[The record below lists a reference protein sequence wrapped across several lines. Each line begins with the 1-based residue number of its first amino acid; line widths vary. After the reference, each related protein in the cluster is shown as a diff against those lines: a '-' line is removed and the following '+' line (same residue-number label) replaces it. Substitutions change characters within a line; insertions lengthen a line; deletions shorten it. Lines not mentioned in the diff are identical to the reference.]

1 MHTLPLSFALLTY
14 VGFWRPINWSPNS
27 MKYSL
32 YNIYTIFMISMLYAF
47 TFCGLMDALVDHNL
61 DNLLEK
67 FSLFISVIGVCIKV
81 TNIIINRKKIIS
93 VTNMLLK
100 EDCIPRDSQELA
112 IKQRF
117 DRNAKI
123 ITIYCEILNEA
134 TVFFATVAQFGK
146 FLETRTLPLA
156 NWTPYDHTSSTMLW
170 ITLLHQT
177 FGLMVCANSSVAHET
192 IISGLMIQ
200 ICAQLEILCYRAR
213 ILPVLLEKEQKNCT
227 TKEDLKRIE
236 NRVIGELVEYHL
248 YVYKFTQKVNEVFS
262 LMIFMQ
268 FSLSSTVLCMS
279 VYKLSTKDVIS
290 FDFLWTFCYL
300 ACMLIQL
307 FLYCWYG
314 NEVTLKSKKIG
325 DAFYGMDWI
334 SLKTRVIKS
343 LIIIMARTTRT
354 IEMNSLY
361 IVKLSAKSFM
371 TIIKVSY
378 SAYNVLQTSS

>member
-1 MHTLPLSFALLTY
+1 MHTLPLSFALLTC
-14 VGFWRPINWSPNS
+14 VGFWRPINWSANS
-27 MKYSL
+27 FKYWI
-32 YNIYTIFMISMLYAF
+32 YNIYTIFMVSMLYAF
-47 TFCGLMDALVDHNL
+47 TFCGLMDALIDHHL

-81 TNIIINRKKIIS
+81 TNVLINRQNIIS
-93 VTNMLLK
+93 VTNMLLN
-100 EDCIPRDSQELA
+100 EQCIPRDSEELA
-112 IKQRF
+112 IKQKF
-117 DRNAKI
+117 DQNARV
-123 ITIYCEILNEA
+123 ITIYCEILNET

-156 NWTPYDHTSSTMLW
+156 NWTPYDHTSSTMFW

-200 ICAQLEILCYRAR
+200 ICAQLEILCHRAR
-213 ILPVLLEKEQKNCT
+213 ILPMLLEKEQKNCT
-227 TKEDLKRIE
+227 SEKDLKRIE
-236 NRVIGELVEYHL
+236 NRVIGELIEYHL
-248 YVYKFTQKVNEVFS
+248 YVYKFAQKINDVFT

-268 FSLSSTVLCMS
+268 FTLSSTVLCMS
-279 VYKLSTKDVIS
+279 VYKLSTKDLIS

-314 NEVTLKSKKIG
+314 NEVTLRSKKIG
-325 DAFYGMDWI
+325 DAFYGMNWI

-343 LIIIMARTTRT
+343 LTIIMARTTRS
-354 IEMNSLY
+354 IEMNSLH

>member
-14 VGFWRPINWSPNS
+14 VGFWRPVNWSPNS
-27 MKYSL
+27 FKYLL
-32 YNIYTIFMISMLYAF
+32 YNIYTIFMVSMLYAF
-47 TFCGLMDALVDHNL
+47 TFCGFMDALIDHNL

-81 TNIIINRKKIIS
+81 TNILINRKNIIS
-93 VTNMLLK
+93 VTNMLLN
-100 EDCIPRDSQELA
+100 EQCIPRDSKELA
-112 IKQRF
+112 IKQKF
-117 DRNAKI
+117 DKNARI

-146 FLETRTLPLA
+146 FIKTRTLPVA

-170 ITLLHQT
+170 ITLFHQT

-200 ICAQLEILCYRAR
+200 ICAQLEILCHRAK
-213 ILPVLLEKEQKNCT
+213 ILPTLLEKKQKHCSSE
-227 TKEDLKRIE
+227 KDLKKIE

-248 YVYKFTQKVNEVFS
+248 YVYKFTQKVNDVFN

-279 VYKLSTKDVIS
+279 VYKLSTKDLIS

-314 NEVTLKSKKIG
+314 NEVTLRSKKIG

-343 LIIIMARTTRT
+343 LTIIMARTTKS
-354 IEMNSLY
+354 IEMHSLH